1 MRAVVLV
8 GGFGTRLR
16 PLTDTI
22 PKPLLPVG
30 HRPMLELVLGNLG
43 RAGIDGAVLSLG
55 FRPDAFL
62 AAFPD
67 GRCAGIGLD
76 YAIEPEPLDTAGA
89 IAFAA
94 RHAGIEERFVVVNGD
109 VLTDLDV
116 GSLIRTHSARQAWA
130 TIHLTPV
137 DDPSAFGVADVAPD
151 GRVRRFVE
159 KPPRDEAPSNLVNAG
174 TYVLEPEVLDLVPSG
189 QRVSVER
196 ETFPLLVTEGTLY
209 AVATEDYWL
218 DTGRPE
224 LYRQANLDLVSG
236 ARSWIRAEA
245 IAPTAEIDAGA
256 RVECSVIGR
265 GARVDGGATIVRS
278 VVLDGVV
285 VGRSAE
291 VVDSVLG
298 PESKIGEGA
307 RTTRVVLGAGAVVVP
322 GERLVDARRPEPPDT
337 A

>member
-1 MRAVVLV
+1 VRAVVLV

-16 PLTDTI
+16 PLTDSI

-30 HRPMLELVLGNLG
+30 HRPMLELVLGNLA

-67 GRCAGIGLD
+67 GQCAGIGLD

-94 RHAGIEERFVVVNGD
+94 RHAGIEERFAVVNGD
-109 VLTDLDV
+109 VLTDLDL
-116 GSLIRTHSARQAWA
+116 GDLMRMHEAQRARA

-174 TYVLEPEVLDLVPSG
+174 TYVFEPDVLDLVPPG
-189 QRVSVER
+189 RRVSVER
-196 ETFPLLVTEGTLY
+196 ETFPLLVAEGTLF
-209 AVATEDYWL
+209 AVATDDYWL

-224 LYRQANLDLVSG
+224 LYRRANLDIVSG
-236 ARSWIRAEA
+236 ARSWVRAA
-245 IAPTAEIDAGA
+245 AVSPAAEIDAGA
-256 RVECSVIGR
+256 HVECSVIGS
-265 GARVDGGATIVRS
+265 GARVDHGATVVGS

-285 VGRSAE
+285 IGRSAE
-291 VVDSVLG
+291 VVDSILG
-298 PESKIGEGA
+298 PESKVAEGA
-307 RTTRVVLGAGAVVVP
+307 GVVRVVLGAGAAVGS
-322 GERLVDARRPEPPDT
+322 GERLVDARRPEPTD
-337 A
+337 AV